1 MVFPL
6 FLEGHPHK
14 IEFQNEKLC
23 VITPTF
29 QHVIDSAILQETTP
43 VPAAA
48 VKSKATTESTAMKI
62 ANLLYTVQCA
72 ECRLLVALSSSKTI
86 DSIHTPHVTC
96 ISVENNLCIYTHTR
110 HISYISTEQQKRF
123 VSSNIQSYS
132 SKVATIDHLDLHTI
146 RQLQQGCFQK

>member
-1 MVFPL
+1 M
-6 FLEGHPHK
+6 
-14 IEFQNEKLC
+14 
-23 VITPTF
+23 ITPTF

-86 DSIHTPHVTC
+86 DSIHTPHVAC
-96 ISVENNLCIYTHTR
+96 ISVENTLCIYTR
-110 HISYISTEQQKRF
+110 HISVISTGTTKSFFLPIFSPTLRRSQRLTTWICTQSASCNKD
-123 VSSNIQSYS
+123 VSKNRG
-132 SKVATIDHLDLHTI
+132 KTPKMDGL
-146 RQLQQGCFQK
+146 